1 MANERYPIGEY
12 QSEEVITSDK
22 IAQWIEDIRI
32 LPDQLKKAVKGLNDE
47 ELQKTYRE
55 NGWTICQLVHHIA
68 DSSMNSYIRIKLA
81 LTEETPTIKPY
92 DEAEWA
98 KLPDYHLPI
107 VGQLKLIEGLFES
120 FVYLLE
126 NLSDEQLKRTLYHP
140 VGGIS
145 TIEENISFT
154 AWHVKHH
161 FAHIQNALK

>member
-12 QSEEVITSDK
+12 QSQEVITSVK

-68 DSSMNSYIRIKLA
+68 DCSMNSYIRIKLA

-98 KLPDYHLPI
+98 KLPDYDLPI
-107 VGQLKLIEGLFES
+107 VGQ
-120 FVYLLE
+120 
-126 NLSDEQLKRTLYHP
+126 NLSDEQLKRTLNHP
-140 VGGIS
+140 VGGVS